1 MGEAKLKAA
10 RYAAAL
16 AAAKAQKKRKP
27 AAPETAPT
35 SAERAALVLA
45 RTRARNAALPAP
57 DNGVM
62 TRQRRRR
69 TLILE
74 RKAWARHYGVSRR

>member
-1 MGEAKLKAA
+1 MGEAKLRAA

-16 AAAKAQKKRKP
+16 TAAKAQKKRRPK
-27 AAPETAPT
+27 APETAPT

-45 RTRARNAALPAP
+45 RTRARSAALPAP

-69 TLILE
+69 AALRLE
-74 RKAWARHYGVSRR
+74 RTHGISRHA